1 MSKPASSTVAQQANA
16 GSKFTGFPSTE
27 HQKVIPS
34 HMQLLVKYKLG
45 LVFFF
50 VFFEKMF
57 YLFFGLLS
65 NGDGSDVPTT
75 ARTGADQI
83 FIGNDVE
90 GGGKLM
96 GMLSRQPIRGELEG
110 PGGAS
115 MHSHVVFR
123 QHAWTCLTLLCHDD
137 VSEKSR

>member
-34 HMQLLVKYKLG
+34 HMQLLVKYKLF
-45 LVFFF
+45 LVFFW
-50 VFFEKMF
+50 KKCF

-90 GGGKLM
+90 GGEVDGNALAAANQ
-96 GMLSRQPIRGELEG
+96 RR
-110 PGGAS
+110 A
-115 MHSHVVFR
+115 
-123 QHAWTCLTLLCHDD
+123 
-137 VSEKSR
+137 